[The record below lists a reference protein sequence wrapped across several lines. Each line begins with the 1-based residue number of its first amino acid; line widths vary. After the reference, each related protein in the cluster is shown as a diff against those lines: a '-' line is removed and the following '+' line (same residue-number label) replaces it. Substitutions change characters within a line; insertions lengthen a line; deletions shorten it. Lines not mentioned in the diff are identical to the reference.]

1 MKINSPA
8 FLSYGYNI
16 HVTIEFH
23 LKYRYSHT
31 IVPKQHVPTLNIQI
45 FDLGGGSYITKI
57 HAPMLQKNR

>member
-23 LKYRYSHT
+23 LKNRYSHT

-45 FDLGGGSYITKI
+45 FDLGGGSYIT
-57 HAPMLQKNR
+57 